1 VTNSARSTLTCG
13 SPLAGSA
20 MHAASRPEARRSILE
35 NGAPGMRS
43 AGMPRAGSKDVA
55 FDHRL
60 IASPL
65 ARKPAGLLVNGDV
78 MT

>member
-1 VTNSARSTLTCG
+1 MTAFTGGDETASAWPAEARELIDRAQSDD
-13 SPLAGSA
+13 
-20 MHAASRPEARRSILE
+20 ASRPEARSSILE
-35 NGAPGMRS
+35 NGSPGMRS

-65 ARKPAGLLVNGDV
+65 ARNSPACS
-78 MT
+78 